1 MDAHQLCLL
10 IVSAQFELSFMG
22 FVKNKGNIDYYQ
34 TYS

>member
-10 IVSAQFELSFMG
+10 IVSAQFEFYMG
-22 FVKNKGNIDYYQ
+22 FVKNKENIDYYQ